1 MSWPHDCK
9 PEWIEQ
15 LRHLAVE
22 IQPHCV
28 EPIVVKE
35 KYKVERE
42 KSNEILHQF
51 GLGLIGQGWQ
61 FLAKFRN
68 GFKVSIVCGNGV
80 FGDAERPFELAV
92 ISPVGEVVETP
103 VTPGNFVRGYL
114 TILEAAQLCAQAAR
128 LTEDDIVKGLFDDI
142 RDRNRDA
149 QGD

>member
-103 VTPGNFVRGYL
+103 VNARKLRSWLFDHFRSGS
-114 TILEAAQLCAQAAR
+114 ALCA
-128 LTEDDIVKGLFDDI
+128 GSSP
-142 RDRNRDA
+142 DRRRYSEGA
-149 QGD
+149 FR